1 MPENITM
8 VIRTSAPPI
17 KDPVDFS
24 ITLPPCRQ
32 ITLSN
37 GVEVYI
43 VEAPAEE
50 TVMLNWVFFA
60 GNSYEQKNTVAAA
73 TNFLLKNGTSGR
85 KAFQISEHFDY
96 YGAYLNRSAYNET
109 AEITLHCLS
118 KHTDALL
125 PVVAEIISEST
136 MPEDELAIY
145 KQNAKQRL
153 KVGLQKCDFVASRL
167 IDAQLFGEKH
177 PYGKY
182 STLEDYD
189 QLQQQELLAFY
200 QEYYQQGHCVM
211 FIAGAL
217 SDGLLENV
225 EKHFGSLPLKNHRPA
240 GKGPLHAIEPAGQLK
255 QRLVNDEQGVQA
267 AIRIARHF
275 PNRHHPDFQKM
286 LVLNTLFG
294 GFFGSRLMA
303 NIREEKGYTYGIY
316 SYLLNHIHQ
325 SGMMISTEAG
335 RDVSEA
341 TVEEVY
347 REMQD
352 LREEPVDAEEL
363 QVTRS
368 YMIGSIL
375 GDLEGPFQVISRW
388 KNIVLHELTEEY
400 FYNSLEIIRKTSPL
414 ELQELANKYLV
425 PEAFYELM
433 VI

>member
-1 MPENITM
+1 M

-43 VEAPAEE
+43 VEAAAEE

-60 GNSYEQKNTVAAA
+60 GNSYEKKNTIAAA
-73 TNFLLKNGTSGR
+73 TNFLLKNGTR
-85 KAFQISEHFDY
+85 RLKAFELSEHFDY
-96 YGAYLNRSAYNET
+96 YGSYLNRSAYNET

-118 KHTDALL
+118 KHTDELL
-125 PVVAEIISEST
+125 PVVAEIISDST
-136 MPEDELAIY
+136 MPEDELATY

-167 IDAQLFGEKH
+167 IDANLFGEKH

-182 STLEDYD
+182 SSLEDYD
-189 QLQQQELLAFY
+189 QLQQQDLLQFY
-200 QEYYQQGHCVM
+200 REHYQQGHCVM
-211 FIAGAL
+211 FIAGRL
-217 SDGLLENV
+217 SEGLLEKV
-225 EKHFGSLPLKNHRPA
+225 EKYFGSLPLKNHRSA
-240 GKGPLHAIEPAGQLK
+240 GKGPVHAIEPAAQLK

-286 LVLNTLFG
+286 LVLNTLYG

-325 SGMMISTEAG
+325 SGIMISTEAG

-352 LREEPVDAEEL
+352 LREEPVDLEEL

-368 YMIGSIL
+368 FMIGSIL
-375 GDLEGPFQVISRW
+375 GDLEGPFQVIARW

-400 FYNSLEIIRKTSPL
+400 FYNSLEIIRKTTPL